1 VRSSW
6 WIPLP
11 LLLSACAGE
20 QPTTPAAPAPLE
32 ATAQADGA
40 LKANLPNVV
49 LITLDTTRADRLGA
63 YGYDNAATQNMD
75 KLAAKGRVYEYA
87 YSPLPLTIPSHA
99 AIFTGLY
106 PPTIGIRNNGTAKL
120 EESAYT
126 LTEHLRNY
134 GYATVGSISAF
145 VTSSEWGFN
154 QGFEKFYDDLPKPKA
169 GDFWHNERP
178 GEHVVDDLLDW
189 AARSEREGPVFAWA
203 HFYDPHFPYKP
214 SQAYAKEIKGKP
226 YDGEIAYVDDQIGR
240 LFEVFDPKETLY
252 VIVGDHGESLG
263 KHGELTHGI
272 YVYDDTQ
279 RVPFIVSGPG
289 VSSEKVTEGVS
300 IVDVSP
306 TILSILGL
314 PEMGTMDGKV
324 VPVGELERPLY
335 MESYQLS
342 QRFGFASHVGIVSG
356 SYKLIDLPDAELYD
370 VRADPGELNNLAESK
385 PEEVERLKKLLKGLE
400 YGVPS
405 TDPAHPVD
413 PTVAL
418 QLEALGYV
426 EAGFKGDLSGDL
438 PDPKLHTEAIRLS
451 QLAER
456 HLRHKQEDEAL
467 AILKDLS
474 EQYPEAIEFKTRQA
488 MLLIGERRFEEA
500 NVIVEKALEQDP
512 ENAMLKYSLAVN
524 RARRGKHK
532 EASALFQELARS
544 MPFSPRVRT
553 MAVAAMY
560 STEGGENEAM
570 NLAFTYL
577 EQYPKDRSLAGW
589 LGVKLALAGEL
600 NDATK
605 LLEMGILADRP
616 ERDVAFLLAGTMNA
630 RGDRGRARELLE
642 QEVREYPN
650 NQKAV
655 STLIAHLGADKDWQ
669 GLVTATEIP
678 AERGL
683 LDAWSWHARAQ
694 AMFNLGLYKQAR
706 PALNKGLEK
715 DPDLAILLLLDANL
729 LSKEGK
735 KDAAKIRFEKAKA
748 AKAKE

>member
-1 VRSSW
+1 MRTCW

-11 LLLSACAGE
+11 LLLSACASE
-20 QPTTPAAPAPLE
+20 EPTTAPAPAPAPAAVVAE
-32 ATAQADGA
+32 V
-40 LKANLPNVV
+40 NLPNVV

-75 KLAAKGRVYEYA
+75 KLAAEGRVYEYC

-106 PPTIGIRNNGTAKL
+106 PPTIGIRNNGAGKL
-120 EESAYT
+120 EDSAYT
-126 LTEHLRNY
+126 LTEHLRKV
-134 GYATVGSISAF
+134 GYSTVGSISAF
-145 VTSSEWGFN
+145 VTSSEWGFD
-154 QGFEKFYDDLPKPKA
+154 QGFEKFYDDLPKPQA

-178 GEHVVDDLLDW
+178 GEEVVDDLVAW
-189 AARSEREGPVFAWA
+189 MERGEREGPVFAWA
-203 HFYDPHFPYKP
+203 HFYDPHFPYQP
-214 SQAYAKEIKGKP
+214 SEAYTQEIKGKP

-240 LFEVFDPKETLY
+240 LLEVFDPKDTLY
-252 VIVGDHGESLG
+252 IIVGDHGESLG

-272 YVYDDTQ
+272 YIYDDTQ

-289 VSSEKVTEGVS
+289 VSPEKITEGVS

-306 TILSILGL
+306 TVLSILGL
-314 PEMGTMDGKV
+314 PDMGAMDGQA
-324 VPVGELERPLY
+324 VPTGELERPLY

-342 QRFGFASHVGIVSG
+342 QRFGFASHVGVVSG
-356 SYKLIDLPDAELYD
+356 SYKLIDVPEIELYD
-370 VRADPGELNNLAESK
+370 VREDPGELNNLAQSK
-385 PEEVERLKKLLKGLE
+385 PEEVARLQELLKGLD
-400 YGVPS
+400 YGVPT

-413 PTVAL
+413 PSVAL

-426 EAGFKGDLSGDL
+426 EAGFKGDLSANL
-438 PDPKLHTEAIRLS
+438 PDPKLHKEAIRLS

-456 HLRHKQEDEAL
+456 HLRLQQQDEAL
-467 AILKDLS
+467 KILQDLS
-474 EQYPEAIEFKTRQA
+474 KQYPEAIEFKTRQA
-488 MLLIGERRFEEA
+488 MILIGERRLEEA
-500 NVIVEKALEQDP
+500 NVIVEEALEQDP

-524 RARRGKHK
+524 RARRGKHQ
-532 EASALFQELARS
+532 EASELFQEIAQS

-553 MAVAAMY
+553 MAVAAMF
-560 STEGGENEAM
+560 STEGGEEESM
-570 NLAFTYL
+570 KLAFSYL

-605 LLEMGILADRP
+605 LLELGILADRP
-616 ERDVAFLLAGTMNA
+616 ERDVAFLLSGTMNA
-630 RGDRGRARELLE
+630 RGDRGRAGELLE

-650 NQKAV
+650 NSKAV
-655 STLIAHLGADKDWQ
+655 SALIAHLGVDKDWQ
-669 GLVTATEIP
+669 GLVTGTEIP
-678 AERGL
+678 AERDL

-706 PALNKGLEK
+706 VALSAGLEK
-715 DPDLAILLLLDANL
+715 DPDLSILLLLEANL
-729 LSKEGK
+729 LSKEGRK
-735 KDAAKIRFEKAKA
+735 EEAKTRFEEAKA